1 MEATRFRFWQKKN
14 KKVKRWFMYLQIR
27 VQTHVTSVLYYQFM
41 LLQSGKKE
49 VKINLKDKDKK
60 QIGYKQGGQLRQ
72 TIPES
77 LSCVFRHTTMRDW
90 LSIRKS

>member
-14 KKVKRWFMYLQIR
+14 EKSKTLV
-27 VQTHVTSVLYYQFM
+27 HVPADTCADTCDQRFVLPVYAVTIWE
-41 LLQSGKKE
+41 K
-49 VKINLKDKDKK
+49 VKINLKDKK

-72 TIPES
+72 TIPDF